1 MKYFKTILG
10 FIVATLVVVACTQ
23 NDGENIGSTQIKV
36 SDYSAIGK
44 MHNDFLTN
52 VKDNFN
58 EIENITTESGKI
70 DFINNFNKNFIDGL
84 DISNNEKSLL
94 AIEFD
99 KTKNFVVEDNLI
111 ENSFGN
117 SIFSKAQNEDEVSIF
132 SIVDNLKNEN
142 HITDKSYEILTSLS
156 NSLKQNYE
164 GNLSDEQLKLDVENL
179 ITDFNSF
186 GYENN
191 GEGEMVATF
200 LAISISS
207 LEWWEEN
214 PDALDIFSSRYKASK
229 SQLIAPWL
237 ASDLVGGLVSGVTAA
252 AGQAIVNGEVS
263 LGTVGWS
270 ALAGAVSAS
279 TGAVAKIVKWLI
291 K

>member
-1 MKYFKTILG
+1 M
-10 FIVATLVVVACTQ
+10 
-23 NDGENIGSTQIKV
+23 
-36 SDYSAIGK
+36 
-44 MHNDFLTN
+44 
-52 VKDNFN
+52 
-58 EIENITTESGKI
+58 
-70 DFINNFNKNFIDGL
+70 
-84 DISNNEKSLL
+84 
-94 AIEFD
+94 
-99 KTKNFVVEDNLI
+99 
-111 ENSFGN
+111 
-117 SIFSKAQNEDEVSIF
+117 
-132 SIVDNLKNEN
+132 
-142 HITDKSYEILTSLS
+142 
-156 NSLKQNYE
+156 
-164 GNLSDEQLKLDVENL
+164 KLDVENL

-214 PDALDIFSSRYKASK
+214 PDALGIFSSRNNASK

-237 ASDLVGGLVSGVTAA
+237 AADLVGGLVSGVTAA

-270 ALAGAVSAS
+270 ALAGAVSSS
-279 TGAVAKIVKWLI
+279 TGAVGRIVSWLT